1 MSCKICGRAAIAIF
15 LLVFAFPSPTTACG
29 WWGDGEASD
38 SDDAIE
44 VDSSGRPIVTKSH
57 PKLNA
62 HLSSSM
68 KIPGAIGYGLVVTN
82 ANKAVPILDATG
94 GLGANDIGKLST
106 LGYVAVIDLATPA
119 RIAELHRRETE
130 ELGMR
135 YFNIPG
141 GSEESAGKEVAKF
154 AAILKDSANLPLL
167 VFGHSPQ
174 VLASIW
180 VDFRIS
186 LGIDEVIAHQ
196 EGRSLSMPE
205 GVKKSTPPAN

>member
-15 LLVFAFPSPTTACG
+15 LLVFASPSPTTACG

-94 GLGANDIGKLST
+94 GLSANDIGKLST

-119 RIAELHRRETE
+119 NIAELHRRETE

-135 YFNIPG
+135 YFNVPG
-141 GSEESAGKEVAKF
+141 GGDKSEGNEVAKF

-186 LGIDEVIAHQ
+186 LGIDEVIANQ
-196 EGRSLSMPE
+196 EGRSLRMPE

>member
-1 MSCKICGRAAIAIF
+1 MSCKIRGRAATAII
-15 LLVFAFPSPTTACG
+15 LLVLTLPSPTTACG

-44 VDSSGRPIVTKSH
+44 VDSNGRPIVTKSH
-57 PKLNA
+57 PQLGA

-68 KIPGAIGYGLVVTN
+68 KIPGAIGYGLVVTS
-82 ANKAVPILDATG
+82 AYKAVPILDATG
-94 GLGANDIGKLST
+94 GVGANDIGQLST

-119 RIAELHRRETE
+119 HVAELHRRETE

-141 GSEESAGKEVAKF
+141 GSDESAGKEVAKF

-174 VLASIW
+174 VLTSIW

-186 LGIDEVIAHQ
+186 RGIDEVIAHQ
-196 EGRSLSMPE
+196 EGRRLSMPE
-205 GVKKSTPPAN
+205 GENIATPPAN